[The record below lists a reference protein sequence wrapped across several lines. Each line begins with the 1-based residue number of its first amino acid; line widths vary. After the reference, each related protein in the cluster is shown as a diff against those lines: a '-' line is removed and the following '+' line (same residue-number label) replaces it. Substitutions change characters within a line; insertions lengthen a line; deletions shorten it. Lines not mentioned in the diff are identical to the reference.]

1 MPPEE
6 PSSDDAAETPTV
18 LAVDDDTDLADTY
31 AIWLDEEY
39 DVRTAYGGEDA
50 LSKLDDDVDVVLLD
64 RRMPG
69 LSGGEVLEHIREQGY
84 DCRVAMLTA
93 VEPDDD
99 IVDME
104 FDDYLTK
111 PVTREELV
119 EAVEDLYTRLTL
131 DDAFQELY
139 ATTSKIAVLE
149 SELSPEEQQSSEA
162 LDTLHAQADALEERT
177 QARMDELADAEEAF
191 READF

>member
-1 MPPEE
+1 MPPER
-6 PSSDDAAETPTV
+6 PSSDDTEEAPTV

-31 AIWLDEEY
+31 AIWLDEQY

-50 LSKLDDDVDVVLLD
+50 LSKLDEDVDVVLLD

-69 LSGGEVLEHIREQGY
+69 MSGGEVLERIREAGY

-93 VEPDDD
+93 VEPDAD
-99 IVDME
+99 IVEMG

-119 EAVEDLYTRLTL
+119 DAVEDLHTRLTL
-131 DDAFQELY
+131 DDELQDLY

-162 LDTLHAQADALEERT
+162 LDQLHGHADALESRT
-177 QARMDELADAEEAF
+177 QARMDDLTDAEEAF

>member
-1 MPPEE
+1 MPPER
-6 PSSDDAAETPTV
+6 PSSDDAEGTPTV

-31 AIWLDEEY
+31 AIWLDQEY
-39 DVRTAYGGEDA
+39 DVQTAYGGEEA
-50 LSKLDDDVDVVLLD
+50 LSELDEDVDVVLLD

-69 LSGGEVLEHIREQGY
+69 MSGGEVLDRIREAGY

-93 VEPDDD
+93 VEPDAD
-99 IVDME
+99 IVEMG

-119 EAVEDLYTRLTL
+119 EAVNDLYTRLTL
-131 DDAFQELY
+131 DDTLQELY

-149 SELSPEEQQSSEA
+149 SELPPEEQQTS
-162 LDTLHAQADALEERT
+162 DALSRLHEHANALESQT
-177 QARMDELADAEEAF
+177 QARMDDLDDAEEAF